1 MGAQLTWEPP
11 PKEALEGR
19 EGWLLEMHVNIEDLL
34 QGQDGKR
41 MQDTR
46 ALVFDGASGVGKT
59 FGALKLSEHLP
70 QDPARDLADIVP
82 RDFAIP
88 PRTYDLHSVYIGFN
102 VNAGLTVHEGR
113 EELSSWC
120 CAGRPH
126 ATYRSRL
133 CLALAEDAE
142 QQRRR
147 AGQTWT
153 PNFGAFLESHPVVLG
168 ECVPSHAARYV
179 LDAMQRR
186 TTRRPQARSG
196 SDGLVSSSSSLT
208 RANGWTQQ

>member
-102 VNAGLTVHEGR
+102 VDAGLTVHERSLLRSSRHGAALAALVQR
-113 EELSSWC
+113 IVPDCASRSPKTPSSSGAAPAKRGLPTSARFWNRTPSSWESVSQVTLRGTC
-120 CAGRPH
+120 STQC
-126 ATYRSRL
+126 S
-133 CLALAEDAE
+133 
-142 QQRRR
+142 
-147 AGQTWT
+147 
-153 PNFGAFLESHPVVLG
+153 GAQPG
-168 ECVPSHAARYV
+168 A
-179 LDAMQRR
+179 
-186 TTRRPQARSG
+186 RRPAAG
-196 SDGLVSSSSSLT
+196 ATVSCP
-208 RANGWTQQ
+208 RRHR